1 MKLSEIISVIES
13 FAPLAY
19 QENYDNSGLILGDSL
34 MKINKALITI
44 DVTEEVIDEAVDTG
58 ANLIISHHPLIFNA
72 IKKITG
78 NSYTER
84 LIIKAIKNNLAIYSA
99 HTNIDNIKEGVNLKI
114 CQKLGLANP
123 VILCPLAGEL
133 RKIVTFVPL
142 SHADNVR
149 TALFNS
155 GAGHIGNYEQCS
167 YNLEG
172 LGTFKGSE
180 NTNPYAG
187 EKGKLHFEK
196 EVRLET
202 IFPKAIQTKVIS
214 ALLAAHPYEEV
225 AYDIYPLENEYYKA
239 GQGMIGELEKD
250 IDELSFLK
258 KIKSVF
264 NTKVIRHTSLRN
276 KNIKK
281 VAVCGGSGSHLI
293 KDAIKAGA
301 DIFITG
307 DVKYHQFFD
316 ASDKIIIADIGH
328 YESEQFT
335 KEIFYELLKKNLPKF
350 ALHLSELNPDPINYF

>member
-19 QENYDNSGLILGDSL
+19 QENYDNSGLILGDPS

-44 DVTEEVIDEAVDTG
+44 DVTEEVIDEALNNG
-58 ANLIISHHPLIFNA
+58 ANLIISHHPPIFNA

-84 LIIKAIKNNLAIYSA
+84 LIIKAIKNTLAIYSA
-99 HTNIDNIKEGVNLKI
+99 HTNIDNIEQGVNLKI
-114 CQKLGLANP
+114 CQKLHLNNP
-123 VILCPLAGEL
+123 RILRPLAGEL

-142 SHADNVR
+142 SHADEVR
-149 TALFNS
+149 KALFNA

-180 NTNPYAG
+180 DTNPYAG

-196 EVRLET
+196 EVRIET
-202 IFPKAIQTKVIS
+202 VFPKVIQSKVVS
-214 ALLAAHPYEEV
+214 ALLSAHPYEEV
-225 AYDIYPLENEYYKA
+225 AYDIYPLENDYYMA
-239 GQGMIGELEKD
+239 GQGMIGELEKETA
-250 IDELSFLK
+250 ELAFLK
-258 KIKSVF
+258 ELKSVF
-264 NTKVIRHTSLRN
+264 NAKIIRHTRLRN
-276 KNIKK
+276 KKIKR

-301 DIFITG
+301 DIFVSG
-307 DVKYHQFFD
+307 DIKYHQFFE
-316 ASDKIIIADIGH
+316 ASDKIVIADIGH
-328 YESEQFT
+328 YQSEQFT

-350 ALHLSELNPDPINYF
+350 ALHLSELNPDPIIYF